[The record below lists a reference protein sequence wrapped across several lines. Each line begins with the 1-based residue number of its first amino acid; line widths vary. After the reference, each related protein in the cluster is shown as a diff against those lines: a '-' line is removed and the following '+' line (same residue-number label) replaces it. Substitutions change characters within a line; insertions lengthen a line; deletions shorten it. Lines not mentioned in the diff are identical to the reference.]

1 MSKTRAWALAAAVLQ
16 LVGGAVVVG
25 GPPAAAA
32 PATFPPSEWVIGPQ
46 KRTAIITIDGQTK
59 WPNFR
64 EILDKLEAHDAKA
77 SFFISGSWI
86 DNHREKARLI
96 RKAGHVLGNRGY
108 TQAKL
113 TDLDDA
119 SLRSSIAN
127 AQDALNKIG
136 AHPRPYLRPPK
147 GARDRRV
154 LDVAGSMGYR
164 SVRWTQHPGGGL
176 PKKVARRVV
185 RHAQAGSIVSLDAW
199 RKSHRKALGKIID
212 GLRRTHFDLR
222 TIETLERVHA
232 VRWDVT
238 LSQGSSGPEV
248 SYLQKTLRSISYP
261 AGKRDGSFG
270 YATLQA
276 TIAFEKVRGMERDG
290 VVDPSEMTKIA
301 LAGRPRT
308 PKGKG
313 KNFIDIDI
321 SRQVL
326 FEVRKKRVIN
336 TIPISS
342 GNEEYYEQDG
352 QTYKAHTPRGDFI
365 IERKI
370 PGWRTS
376 RLGRLYY
383 PSYFIGG
390 FAIHGSE
397 SVPTYPASHGC
408 VRVPMYIAKPFYN
421 RNPIGRPTFVH
432 N

>member
-1 MSKTRAWALAAAVLQ
+1 MLAAAAAVLQ
-16 LVGGAVVVG
+16 LATAAVVV
-25 GPPAAAA
+25 AAA
-32 PATFPPSEWVIGPQ
+32 PAALGAPSSLPPSEWVVGPQ

-59 WPNFR
+59 WTNFR
-64 EILDKLEAHDAKA
+64 EILDKLAAHEAKA
-77 SFFISGSWI
+77 SFFVSGSWI

-113 TDLDDA
+113 TDLDDS
-119 SLRSSIAN
+119 SLRSSIAR

-176 PKKVARRVV
+176 PKKIARRVV
-185 RHAQAGSIVSLDAW
+185 RQAEAGSIISLDAW
-199 RKSHRKALGKIID
+199 RKSHRKALGKIVD
-212 GLRRTHFDLR
+212 GLRRRHFDLR
-222 TIETLERVHA
+222 SIETLERVHA

-238 LSQGSSGPEV
+238 LSQGSSGAEV

-261 AGKRDGSFG
+261 AGKRDGNFG
-270 YATLQA
+270 YATFQA
-276 TIAFEKVRGMERDG
+276 AIAFEKTRGMARDG
-290 VVDPSEMTKIA
+290 VVDPAEMTKIA
-301 LAGRPRT
+301 LAQRPRT

-326 FEVRKKRVIN
+326 FEVRKGRVIN
-336 TIPISS
+336 TIPVSS

-352 QTYKAHTPRGDFI
+352 QTYKAHTPRGDFV

-383 PSYFIGG
+383 PSYFVGG
-390 FAIHGSE
+390 FAVHGSE

-408 VRVPMYIAKPFYN
+408 VRVPMYIARPFYN
-421 RNPIGRPTFVH
+421 RNPIGRRTYVH
-432 N
+432 D